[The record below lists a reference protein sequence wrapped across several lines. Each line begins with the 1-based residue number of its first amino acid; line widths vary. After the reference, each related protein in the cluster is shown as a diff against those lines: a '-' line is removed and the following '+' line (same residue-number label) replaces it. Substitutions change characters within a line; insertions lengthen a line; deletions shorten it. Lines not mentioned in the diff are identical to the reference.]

1 MVAERERSHQKKD
14 WERRAD
20 KGAQMNEKKTIFVP
34 KFLKMNT
41 GTILLLFVFAYFI
54 GLLVISYITSRNADN
69 QSFFIGNKK
78 SKWWLVAFGMIGTSL
93 SGVTFISVPGT
104 VGKMTAGDYPFGGFE
119 YYMLVIGFF
128 IGYFIVAFVLLP
140 LYYKMNLT
148 SIYTYLGRRFNVEAH
163 KIGSLFFII
172 SRSIGATAR
181 LFLVV
186 NVLQIFLLEGLGI
199 PFWVTAAVILL
210 MVLLY
215 TFEGGVKTIVITDTL
230 QTSFM
235 IISLIGCIVY
245 ILSNLNLSAAEAYTV
260 LAANDYTHFINFDLN
275 SKTFFLKTILGG
287 MFITIAMTGLD
298 QEMMQKNISVDNL
311 HNSKKN
317 MLTFAVTLLVVNLAF
332 LFLGG
337 LLYLFSMENGAEYGQ
352 IVNMVNGQESISNVF
367 GFKDPATGVI
377 NNMMGDDLF
386 PALSLQGYFPLFIAV
401 IFIIGLISALFPSA
415 DGALTAVTSSYC
427 VDLLN
432 MNENQEK
439 TEKEKKRL
447 RMKVH
452 LVFTVIFFVLIMVF
466 KAINDKS
473 IVYLIMEV
481 AGYTYGPLLGLFAFG
496 ILTKFQIVKK
506 YGILVVTLVSPVL
519 TYFLNYVVTH
529 NSAYKIGVELIIIN
543 GLLTFIGL
551 WLIRSKGFKVV
562 K

>member
-1 MVAERERSHQKKD
+1 MEPAKILL
-14 WERRAD
+14 
-20 KGAQMNEKKTIFVP
+20 IFV
-34 KFLKMNT
+34 
-41 GTILLLFVFAYFI
+41 FVYFI
-54 GLLVISYITSRNADN
+54 GLLVISYFTSRNSDN

-104 VGKMTAGDYPFGGFE
+104 VGKMTAGNYPFGGFE
-119 YYMLVIGFF
+119 YYMMVIGFF
-128 IGYFIVAFVLLP
+128 IGYFIVAGILLP
-140 LYYKMNLT
+140 LYYRMNLT
-148 SIYTYLGRRFNVEAH
+148 SIYTYLGKRFNVEAH

-172 SRSIGATAR
+172 SRAIGATAR
-181 LFLVV
+181 LYLVV
-186 NVLQIFLLEGLGI
+186 NVLQIFLLEGLGV
-199 PFWVTAAVILL
+199 PFWLTALVILL

-235 IISLIGCIVY
+235 IISLLGCIVY
-245 ILSNLNLSAAEAYTV
+245 ILSHLNLSAPEAFDI
-260 LAANDYTHFINFDLN
+260 LASKNYTHFINTDIN

-311 HNSKKN
+311 KNSKKN
-317 MLTFAVTLLVVNLAF
+317 MLTFAGTLLVVNLAF

-337 LLYLFSMENGAEYGQ
+337 LLYLFAMQNGAEYSQ
-352 IVNMVNGQESISNVF
+352 LIDVVNGKESITNIF
-367 GFKDPATGVI
+367 GFKDAAGNLKNI
-377 NNMMGDDLF
+377 MGDDLF
-386 PALSLQGYFPLFIAV
+386 PALSLQGYFPMFISV

-432 MNENQEK
+432 LNEDQTK
-439 TEKEKKRL
+439 TEKQKKTL
-447 RMKVH
+447 RMKIH
-452 LVFTVIFFVLIMVF
+452 LIFTVIFFVLIMIF

-496 ILTKFQIVKK
+496 IFTKHQISKK
-506 YGILVVTLVSPVL
+506 YSILIVTLLAPIV
-519 TYFLNYVVTH
+519 TYLINYIVT
-529 NSAYKIGVELIIIN
+529 NFTDYKIGVELIILN
-543 GLLTFIGL
+543 GLLTFFGL
-551 WLIRSKGFKVV
+551 WLV
-562 K
+562 KDKK

>member
-1 MVAERERSHQKKD
+1 
-14 WERRAD
+14 
-20 KGAQMNEKKTIFVP
+20 MNP
-34 KFLKMNT
+34 
-41 GTILLLFVFAYFI
+41 GTTLLLFVFIYFI
-54 GLLVISYITSRNADN
+54 GLLVISYFTSRNSDN

-104 VGKMTAGDYPFGGFE
+104 VGKMTGTEYIFGGFE
-119 YYMLVIGFF
+119 YYMMVIGFF
-128 IGYFIVAFVLLP
+128 IGYFIVAAILLP

-148 SIYTYLGRRFNVEAH
+148 SIYTYLGKRFNVEAH
-163 KIGSLFFII
+163 KIGSIFFII
-172 SRSIGATAR
+172 SRAIGATAR
-181 LFLVV
+181 LYLVV
-186 NVLQIFLLEGLGI
+186 NVLQIFLLEGLGV
-199 PFWVTAAVILL
+199 PFWVTAMVLLL

-235 IISLIGCIVY
+235 IISLVACIVY
-245 ILSNLNLSAAEAYTV
+245 ILSNLNLSFGEAYTI
-260 LAANDYTHFINFDLN
+260 LEQKNYTHFINSDPN

-287 MFITIAMTGLD
+287 IFITIAMTGLD

-317 MLTFAVTLLVVNLAF
+317 MLTFAGTLLVVNLAF

-337 LLYLFSMENGAEYGQ
+337 LLYLFALQNGADYSKVSALVEGKQ
-352 IVNMVNGQESISNVF
+352 VFSDVF
-367 GFKDPATGVI
+367 GFRDASGNVKNI
-377 NNMMGDDLF
+377 MGDDLF
-386 PALSLQGYFPLFIAV
+386 PALSLQGYFPMALSV

-432 MNENQEK
+432 LNENRTK
-439 TEKEKKRL
+439 TEKEKKHL

-452 LVFTVIFFVLIMVF
+452 LTFTVVFFILIMVF
-466 KAINDKS
+466 KAMNDKS
-473 IVYLIMEV
+473 IVYLIMEI

-496 ILTKFQIVKK
+496 IFTRFQISKK
-506 YGILVVTLVSPVL
+506 YAILAVTIAAPVF
-519 TYFLNYVVTH
+519 TYLINTAVTT
-529 NSAYKIGVELIIIN
+529 YTDYRIGVELIILN

-551 WLIRSKGFKVV
+551 WLVKSSSYLRVV
-562 K
+562 E

>member
-1 MVAERERSHQKKD
+1 
-14 WERRAD
+14 
-20 KGAQMNEKKTIFVP
+20 MNS
-34 KFLKMNT
+34 
-41 GTILLLFVFAYFI
+41 GTILLLFVFVYFI
-54 GLLVISYITSRNADN
+54 GLLVISYFTSRNSDN

-104 VGKMTAGDYPFGGFE
+104 VGKMTGSEYIFGGFE
-119 YYMLVIGFF
+119 YYMMVIGFF
-128 IGYFIVAFVLLP
+128 IGYFIVAAILLP

-148 SIYTYLGRRFNVEAH
+148 SIYTYLGKRFNVEAH
-163 KIGSLFFII
+163 KIGSVFFIV
-172 SRSIGATAR
+172 SRAIGATAR
-181 LFLVV
+181 LYLVV
-186 NVLQIFLLEGLGI
+186 NVLQIFLLEGLGV
-199 PFWVTAAVILL
+199 PFWVTALVLLL

-235 IISLIGCIVY
+235 IISLIACIVY
-245 ILSNLNLSAAEAYTV
+245 ILSNLNLSFGEAYTI
-260 LAANDYTHFINFDLN
+260 LEQKNYTHFINFDPN

-287 MFITIAMTGLD
+287 IFITIAMTGLD

-311 HNSKKN
+311 QNSKKN
-317 MLTFAVTLLVVNLAF
+317 MLTFAGTLLFVNLAF

-337 LLYLFSMENGAEYGQ
+337 LLYLFALQNGAEYSQ
-352 IVNMVNGQESISNVF
+352 ITNMVDGKEVVSNIF
-367 GFKDPATGVI
+367 GFKDAAGNIKNV
-377 NNMMGDDLF
+377 MGDDLF
-386 PALSLQGYFPLFIAV
+386 PSLSLQGHFPMIISV

-432 MNENQEK
+432 LNEDKNK

-452 LVFTVIFFVLIMVF
+452 LIFTVVFFILIMVF
-466 KAINDKS
+466 KAMNDKS
-473 IVYLIMEV
+473 IVYLIMEI

-496 ILTKFQIVKK
+496 IFTKFKISKK
-506 YGILVVTLVSPVL
+506 YSILTVTLLAPVL
-519 TYFLNYVVTH
+519 TYIINTLVTNYTD
-529 NSAYKIGVELIIIN
+529 YRIGVELIILN

-551 WLIRSKGFKVV
+551 WLVKNKNYLKVV
-562 K
+562 

>member
-1 MVAERERSHQKKD
+1 
-14 WERRAD
+14 
-20 KGAQMNEKKTIFVP
+20 MNP
-34 KFLKMNT
+34 S
-41 GTILLLFVFAYFI
+41 TILLLFVFAYFI

-128 IGYFIVAFVLLP
+128 IGYFIVAAVLLP
-140 LYYKMNLT
+140 LYYRMNLT

-186 NVLQIFLLEGLGI
+186 NVLQIFLLEDLGV
-199 PFWVTAAVILL
+199 PFWVTSAVILL

-215 TFEGGVKTIVITDTL
+215 TFEGGVKTIVVTDTL

-235 IISLIGCIVY
+235 ILSLVACIIF
-245 ILSNLNLSAAEAYTV
+245 ILSNLNLSAGEAYDV
-260 LAANDYTHFINFDLN
+260 LAAKDYTHFINYDVN

-298 QEMMQKNISVDNL
+298 QEMMQKNISVDSL
-311 HNSKKN
+311 KNSKKN
-317 MLTFAVTLLVVNLAF
+317 MLTFAGTLLIVNLAF

-337 LLYLFSMENGAEYGQ
+337 LLYLFAMENGAVYGQ
-352 IVNMVNGQESISNVF
+352 VVDVVNGTETVSNAF
-367 GFKDPATGVI
+367 GFKDAASGTITNV
-377 NNMMGDDLF
+377 MGDDLF

-432 MNENQEK
+432 INDDTIK
-439 TEKEKKRL
+439 TEKQKKRL
-447 RMKVH
+447 RMKIH
-452 LVFTVIFFVLIMVF
+452 LIFTVVFFALIMIF

-496 ILTKFQIVKK
+496 ILTKFQITKK
-506 YGILVVTLVSPVL
+506 YAIIAVTLLAPVL
-519 TYFLNYVVTH
+519 TYLINYVVTQQTD
-529 NSAYKIGVELIIIN
+529 YRIGVELIIIN
-543 GLLTFIGL
+543 GLLTFFGL
-551 WLIRSKGFKVV
+551 WLIRNKQMPQAAN
-562 K
+562 

>member
-1 MVAERERSHQKKD
+1 
-14 WERRAD
+14 
-20 KGAQMNEKKTIFVP
+20 MNS
-34 KFLKMNT
+34 
-41 GTILLLFVFAYFI
+41 GTILLLFVFVYFI
-54 GLLVISYITSRNADN
+54 GLLVISYFTSRNSDN

-104 VGKMTAGDYPFGGFE
+104 VGKMTGSEYIFGGFE
-119 YYMLVIGFF
+119 YYMMVIGFF
-128 IGYFIVAFVLLP
+128 IGYFIVAAVLLP

-163 KIGSLFFII
+163 KIGSVFFIV
-172 SRSIGATAR
+172 SRAIGATAR
-181 LFLVV
+181 LYLVV
-186 NVLQIFLLEGLGI
+186 NVLQIFLLEGLGV
-199 PFWVTAAVILL
+199 PFWVTASVLLL

-235 IISLIGCIVY
+235 IISLIACIVY
-245 ILSNLNLSAAEAYTV
+245 ILSNLNLSFGEAYTI
-260 LAANDYTHFINFDLN
+260 LEQKNYTHFINFDPN

-287 MFITIAMTGLD
+287 IFITIAMTGLD

-311 HNSKKN
+311 QNSKKN
-317 MLTFAVTLLVVNLAF
+317 MLTFAGTLLFVNLAF

-337 LLYLFSMENGAEYGQ
+337 LLYLFALQNGAEYSQ
-352 IVNMVNGQESISNVF
+352 ITNIVDGKEVVSNIF
-367 GFKDPATGVI
+367 GFKDSAGNIKNV
-377 NNMMGDDLF
+377 MGDDLF
-386 PALSLQGYFPLFIAV
+386 PSLSLQGHFPMIISV

-432 MNENQEK
+432 LNEDKSK

-452 LVFTVIFFVLIMVF
+452 LIFTVVFFILIMVF
-466 KAINDKS
+466 KAMNDKS
-473 IVYLIMEV
+473 IVYLIMEI

-496 ILTKFQIVKK
+496 IFTKFKISKK
-506 YGILVVTLVSPVL
+506 YSILTVTLLAPVL
-519 TYFLNYVVTH
+519 TYIINMLVTNYTD
-529 NSAYKIGVELIIIN
+529 YRIGVELIILN

-551 WLIRSKGFKVV
+551 WFVKNKNYLKVV
-562 K
+562 

>member
-1 MVAERERSHQKKD
+1 
-14 WERRAD
+14 
-20 KGAQMNEKKTIFVP
+20 
-34 KFLKMNT
+34 MNT

-54 GLLVISYITSRNADN
+54 GLLVISYFTSRNADN

-186 NVLQIFLLEGLGI
+186 NVLQIFLLSALGI
-199 PFWVTAAVILL
+199 PFWLTAAVILL

-245 ILSNLNLSAAEAYTV
+245 ILSNLNLSAGEAYTV
-260 LAANDYTHFINFDLN
+260 LAQKDYTHFINFDVN

-287 MFITIAMTGLD
+287 IFT
-298 QEMMQKNISVDNL
+298 
-311 HNSKKN
+311 
-317 MLTFAVTLLVVNLAF
+317 
-332 LFLGG
+332 
-337 LLYLFSMENGAEYGQ
+337 
-352 IVNMVNGQESISNVF
+352 
-367 GFKDPATGVI
+367 
-377 NNMMGDDLF
+377 
-386 PALSLQGYFPLFIAV
+386 SLR
-401 IFIIGLISALFPSA
+401 
-415 DGALTAVTSSYC
+415 
-427 VDLLN
+427 
-432 MNENQEK
+432 
-439 TEKEKKRL
+439 KR
-447 RMKVH
+447 
-452 LVFTVIFFVLIMVF
+452 
-466 KAINDKS
+466 
-473 IVYLIMEV
+473 E
-481 AGYTYGPLLGLFAFG
+481 
-496 ILTKFQIVKK
+496 
-506 YGILVVTLVSPVL
+506 
-519 TYFLNYVVTH
+519 
-529 NSAYKIGVELIIIN
+529 
-543 GLLTFIGL
+543 
-551 WLIRSKGFKVV
+551 
-562 K
+562 

>member
-1 MVAERERSHQKKD
+1 
-14 WERRAD
+14 
-20 KGAQMNEKKTIFVP
+20 MNSATV
-34 KFLKMNT
+34 
-41 GTILLLFVFAYFI
+41 LLFFVFAYFI
-54 GLLVISYITSRNADN
+54 GLLAIAYITSRNSDN

-104 VGKMTAGDYPFGGFE
+104 VGKITGGDYLYGGFE
-119 YYMLVIGFF
+119 YYMMVIGFF
-128 IGYFIVAFVLLP
+128 IGYFIVAFILLP
-140 LYYKMNLT
+140 LYYRMNLT

-181 LFLVV
+181 LYLVV
-186 NVLQIFLLEGLGI
+186 NVLQIFLLESLGV

-235 IISLIGCIVY
+235 ILSLIGCIVY
-245 ILSNLNLSAAEAYTV
+245 ILSNLNLSAGEAYTI
-260 LAANDYTHFINFDLN
+260 LADQQYTHLINTDIN
-275 SKTFFLKTILGG
+275 SKTYFLKTVLGG

-311 HNSKKN
+311 KNSKKN
-317 MLTFAVTLLVVNLAF
+317 MLTFAVTLLFVNLAF

-337 LLYLFSMENGAEYGQ
+337 LLYLFAMENGAQYDT
-352 IVNMVNGQESISNVF
+352 IVNIINGQETVSNVF
-367 GFKDPATGVI
+367 GFKDAAGNI
-377 NNMMGDDLF
+377 NNIMGDDLF
-386 PALSLQGYFPLFIAV
+386 PALSLQGYFPMAISV

-427 VDLLN
+427 VDLLTLN
-432 MNENQEK
+432 DDTTR
-439 TEKEKKRL
+439 TEKQKKKI
-447 RMKVH
+447 RMRIH
-452 LVFTVIFFVLIMVF
+452 LIFTLVFFALIMIF

-496 ILTKFQIVKK
+496 IFTRFQIMKK
-506 YGILVVTLVSPVL
+506 GAILAVTLIAPVL
-519 TYFLNYVVTH
+519 TYGINTMVTH
-529 NSAYKIGVELIIIN
+529 YSEYRIGVELIIIN

-551 WLIRSKGFKVV
+551 WLIRKK
-562 K
+562 

>member
-1 MVAERERSHQKKD
+1 MDSAKVLL
-14 WERRAD
+14 
-20 KGAQMNEKKTIFVP
+20 IFV
-34 KFLKMNT
+34 
-41 GTILLLFVFAYFI
+41 FVYFV
-54 GLLVISYITSRNADN
+54 GLLVISYFTSRNSDN

-104 VGKMTAGDYPFGGFE
+104 VGKMTAGNYPFGGFE
-119 YYMLVIGFF
+119 YYMMVIGFF
-128 IGYFIVAFVLLP
+128 IGYFIVAAILLP

-148 SIYTYLGRRFNVEAH
+148 SIYTYLGKRFNVEAH

-172 SRSIGATAR
+172 SRAIGATAR
-181 LFLVV
+181 LYLVV
-186 NVLQIFLLEGLGI
+186 NVLQLFLLENLGV

-215 TFEGGVKTIVITDTL
+215 TYEGGVKTIVITDTL

-235 IISLIGCIVY
+235 IISLVACIIY
-245 ILSNLNLSAAEAYTV
+245 ILSNLNLSTLEAFQI
-260 LAANDYTHFINFDLN
+260 LADKDYTHFINTDIN

-311 HNSKKN
+311 KNSKKN
-317 MLTFAVTLLVVNLAF
+317 MLTFAGTLLLVNLAF

-337 LLYLFSMENGAEYGQ
+337 LLYLFAMQNGAEYSQ
-352 IVNMVNGQESISNVF
+352 LVDVVNGKENITNIF
-367 GFKDPATGVI
+367 GFKDAAGNI
-377 NNMMGDDLF
+377 NNIMGDDLF
-386 PALSLQGYFPLFIAV
+386 PALSLQGYFPMFISV
-401 IFIIGLISALFPSA
+401 IFIIGLTSALFPSA

-432 MNENQEK
+432 LNEDTTR
-439 TEKEKKRL
+439 TEKQKKIL
-447 RMKVH
+447 RMKIH
-452 LVFTVIFFVLIMVF
+452 LIFTVVFFLLIMIF
-466 KAINDKS
+466 KWIDDKS

-496 ILTKFQIVKK
+496 IFTKHTISKK
-506 YGILVVTLVSPVL
+506 YVILSVTILAPIF
-519 TYFLNYVVTH
+519 TYLINYVVSNFTD
-529 NSAYKIGVELIIIN
+529 YKIGVELIILN

-551 WLIRSKGFKVV
+551 WLVRKK
-562 K
+562 

>member
-1 MVAERERSHQKKD
+1 
-14 WERRAD
+14 
-20 KGAQMNEKKTIFVP
+20 MNP
-34 KFLKMNT
+34 

-54 GLLVISYITSRNADN
+54 GLLVISYFTSRNSDN

-104 VGKMTAGDYPFGGFE
+104 VGKMTAGDYAFGGFE
-119 YYMLVIGFF
+119 YYMMVIGFF
-128 IGYFIVAFVLLP
+128 IGYFIVAGVLLP
-140 LYYKMNLT
+140 LYYRMNLT

-172 SRSIGATAR
+172 SRAIGATAR
-181 LFLVV
+181 LYLVV
-186 NVLQIFLLEGLGI
+186 NILQIFLLEALGV
-199 PFWVTAAVILL
+199 PFWVTAFVLLL
-210 MVLLY
+210 MILLY

-235 IISLIGCIVY
+235 ILSLIACIVY
-245 ILSNLNLSAAEAYTV
+245 ILSNLNLSFGEAYSI
-260 LAANDYTHFINFDLN
+260 LEQKQYTHFINTDIN

-311 HNSKKN
+311 KNSKKN
-317 MLTFAVTLLVVNLAF
+317 MLTFAGTLLFVNLAF

-337 LLYLFSMENGAEYGQ
+337 LLYLFAIQNGATYGD
-352 IVNMVNGQESISNVF
+352 GVF
-367 GFKDPATGVI
+367 GFKGADGQI
-377 NNMMGDDLF
+377 NNIMGDDLF
-386 PALSLQGYFPLFIAV
+386 PALSLGHFPMAIAV

-427 VDLLN
+427 VDLLGL
-432 MNENQEK
+432 NEDQQK
-439 TEKEKKRL
+439 TEKQKKRL

-452 LVFTVIFFVLIMVF
+452 LTFTVVFFALIMVF
-466 KAINDKS
+466 KAINEKS
-473 IVYLIMEV
+473 IVYLIMEI

-496 ILTKFQIVKK
+496 ILTKFTIVKK
-506 YGILVVTLVSPVL
+506 YSILAVTLLAPVL
-519 TYFLNYVVTH
+519 TYLINLYVT
-529 NSAYKIGVELIIIN
+529 NNTDYRIGVELIILN
-543 GLLTFIGL
+543 GFLTFLGL
-551 WLIRSKGFKVV
+551 WLVRSKNVESRV
-562 K
+562 TA

>member
-1 MVAERERSHQKKD
+1 
-14 WERRAD
+14 
-20 KGAQMNEKKTIFVP
+20 MNSS
-34 KFLKMNT
+34 
-41 GTILLLFVFAYFI
+41 TILLLFVFVYFV
-54 GLLVISYITSRNADN
+54 GLLGIAYITSRNADN

-104 VGKMTAGDYPFGGFE
+104 VGKMTGTEYIFGGFE

-140 LYYKMNLT
+140 LYYKLNLT
-148 SIYTYLGRRFNVEAH
+148 SIYTYLGKRFNVEAH

-181 LFLVV
+181 LYLVV
-186 NVLQIFLLEGLGI
+186 NVLQIFLLQGLGV
-199 PFWVTAAVILL
+199 PFWATSAVILL

-235 IISLIGCIVY
+235 IISLVGCIIY
-245 ILSNLNLSAAEAYTV
+245 ILSSLNISTGEAFQILS
-260 LAANDYTHFINFDLN
+260 DKKYTHFVNFDVN

-311 HNSKKN
+311 RNSKKN
-317 MLTFAVTLLVVNLAF
+317 MLTFAVTLLIVNLAF

-337 LLYLFSMENGAEYGQ
+337 LLYLFAQTNGAEYGQ
-352 IVNMVNGQESISNVF
+352 ITNIISGKETITNVF
-367 GFKDPATGVI
+367 GFKDAAGNI
-377 NNMMGDDLF
+377 NNIMGDDLF
-386 PALSLQGYFPLFIAV
+386 PALSLQGYFPLFISV

-432 MNENQEK
+432 LNEDEEK
-439 TEKEKKRL
+439 TEKQKKKI
-447 RMKVH
+447 RMRIH
-452 LVFTVIFFVLIMVF
+452 LIFTVVFFVLIMIF

-496 ILTKFQIVKK
+496 ILTKAQITKK
-506 YGILVVTLVSPVL
+506 YGILIVTLLAPVF
-519 TYFLNYVVTH
+519 TYLINYFVTLY
-529 NSAYKIGVELIIIN
+529 SDYKIGVELIIIN

-551 WLIRSKGFKVV
+551 WLIRKKD
-562 K
+562 

>member
-1 MVAERERSHQKKD
+1 
-14 WERRAD
+14 
-20 KGAQMNEKKTIFVP
+20 MNS
-34 KFLKMNT
+34 
-41 GTILLLFVFAYFI
+41 GTILLLFVFVYFI
-54 GLLVISYITSRNADN
+54 GLLVISYFTSRNSDN

-104 VGKMTAGDYPFGGFE
+104 VGKMTGSEYIFGGFE
-119 YYMLVIGFF
+119 YYMMVIGFF
-128 IGYFIVAFVLLP
+128 IGYFIVAAILLP

-148 SIYTYLGRRFNVEAH
+148 SIYTYLGKRFNVEAH
-163 KIGSLFFII
+163 KIGSVFFIV
-172 SRSIGATAR
+172 SRAIGATAR
-181 LFLVV
+181 LYLVV
-186 NVLQIFLLEGLGI
+186 NVLQIFLLEGLGV
-199 PFWVTAAVILL
+199 PFWVTALVLLL

-235 IISLIGCIVY
+235 IISLIACIIY
-245 ILSNLNLSAAEAYTV
+245 ILSNLNLSFGEAYTI
-260 LAANDYTHFINFDLN
+260 LEQKNYTHFINFDPN

-287 MFITIAMTGLD
+287 IFITIAMTGLD

-311 HNSKKN
+311 QNSKKN
-317 MLTFAVTLLVVNLAF
+317 MLTFAGTLLFVNLAF

-337 LLYLFSMENGAEYGQ
+337 LLYLFALQNGAEYSQ
-352 IVNMVNGQESISNVF
+352 ITNMVDGKEVVSNIF
-367 GFKDPATGVI
+367 GFKDSAGNIKNV
-377 NNMMGDDLF
+377 MGDDLF
-386 PALSLQGYFPLFIAV
+386 PSLSLQGHFPMIISV

-427 VDLLN
+427 VDLLSL
-432 MNENQEK
+432 NEDKSK

-452 LVFTVIFFVLIMVF
+452 LIFTVVFFILIMVF
-466 KAINDKS
+466 KAMNDKS
-473 IVYLIMEV
+473 IVYLIMEI

-496 ILTKFQIVKK
+496 IFTKFRISKK
-506 YGILVVTLVSPVL
+506 YSILTVTILAPISTYIINTLV
-519 TYFLNYVVTH
+519 TNYTD
-529 NSAYKIGVELIIIN
+529 YRIGVELIILN

-551 WLIRSKGFKVV
+551 WLVKNKNYLKVV
-562 K
+562 